1 MTTRGHLQS
10 AIRNY
15 FIAGLLTLL
24 PVVITL
30 SVLVW
35 LFHLL
40 DSVLGWAFTLLLGRT
55 VPGLGLATSFL
66 LVFVTGIFA
75 TNVLGRRMMGVV
87 DRLMMQIPVART
99 IYSATKQ
106 LSDSILLRKRGA
118 FQKVVLV
125 EWPRKG
131 LFTLG
136 FVTGET
142 VGEAQEKTAERV
154 FNVFIVTTPN
164 PTTGF
169 LVLVPESEIIPL
181 EMKVEDGLKMV
192 ISGGIVTPP
201 DMSQITIRN
210 PL

>member
-1 MTTRGHLQS
+1 MTRRAVLQTYL
-10 AIRNY
+10 RTY
-15 FIAGLLTLL
+15 FVAGLLIVL
-24 PVVITL
+24 PVVITV

-35 LFHLL
+35 LFRLL
-40 DSVLGWAFTLLLGRT
+40 DNVLGWAFALLLGRT
-55 VPGLGLATSFL
+55 IPGLGLATSFL
-66 LVFVTGIFA
+66 LVFLAGIFA
-75 TNVLGRRMMGVV
+75 TNILGRRMVEMV
-87 DRLMMQIPVART
+87 DRAMMQIPIART

-106 LSDSILLRKRGA
+106 ISDSILLQRKGA
-118 FQKVVLV
+118 FQRVVLL

-142 VGEAQEKTAERV
+142 SGEAQEKTTERV

-201 DMSQITIRN
+201 YMPQITTRN
-210 PL
+210 SS